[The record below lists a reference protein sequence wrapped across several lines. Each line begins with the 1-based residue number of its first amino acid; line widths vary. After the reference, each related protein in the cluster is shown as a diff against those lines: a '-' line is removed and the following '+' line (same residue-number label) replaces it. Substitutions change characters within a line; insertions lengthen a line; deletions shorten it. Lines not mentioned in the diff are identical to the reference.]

1 MNSRFVPVVIAL
13 LMLISSIPHE
23 ALGFSLSARPDNVY
37 QGDAF
42 LIIVASSKNVEEPP
56 NAAFTG
62 NDIPLRRIGTGLYV
76 GLSSAS
82 SGLSEGEHRVEATI
96 SGVTKQ
102 IMLIVRKKEF
112 PVDRLTL
119 PPDRVTL
126 SPENE
131 QRADREAARLSRI
144 WPVSSTSWWSRD
156 FVLPLEGGLGAGFGE
171 RRILNGIEKSPHN
184 GIDIK
189 ADRGT
194 PVGAVNSGSVV
205 IADDLFF
212 GGNTIVLDHGE
223 GLYSFYMHLDSFAVT
238 KGDRVP
244 RSGVIGYVGST
255 GRSTGPHLHM
265 GMKLRGT
272 NVNPLSVIGLEVEA
286 AIKEKR

>member
-1 MNSRFVPVVIAL
+1 M
-13 LMLISSIPHE
+13 
-23 ALGFSLSARPDNVY
+23 
-37 QGDAF
+37 
-42 LIIVASSKNVEEPP
+42 
-56 NAAFTG
+56 
-62 NDIPLRRIGTGLYV
+62 

-82 SGLSEGEHRVEATI
+82 SRLSAGKHRVEA
-96 SGVTKQ
+96 SLAGVTKQ
-102 IMLIVRKKEF
+102 IPLDVRKKEF
-112 PVDRLTL
+112 HVDRLTL

-131 QRADREAARLSRI
+131 RRAEREAVKLSGI
-144 WPVSSTSWWSRD
+144 WPVSSAAWWSRD
-156 FVLPLEGGLGAGFGE
+156 FVMPLDGRLGTGFGV

-194 PVGAVNSGSVV
+194 PVSAVNSGVAV

-223 GLYSFYMHLDSFAVT
+223 GLYSFYMHLDAFAIK
-238 KGDRVP
+238 KGDRI
-244 RSGVIGYVGST
+244 RRGEVIGYVGST

-272 NVNPLSVIGLEVEA
+272 NVNPLSVIQLEVEE
-286 AIKEKR
+286 AIKEKK